1 MLHGTLW
8 DKIPRFAIPVA
19 ATAILSQLFNA
30 ADIAV
35 IGNFT
40 GELRT
45 VAVAAVGTNSSIISL
60 IVNLFIGIALGANV
74 TIAHAIGEKNDT
86 MVHHAVHTSIVVA
99 VLGGLI
105 AAVIGELFA
114 VPLLNQLNV
123 PDDVFPLALLYLRI
137 YLAGLPV
144 ILLYNFEAAVFR
156 SVGETKIPLIALTAS
171 GVLNV
176 ILNLFFV
183 AALHMS
189 VDGVAIATV
198 LSNAVSAAI
207 LWVFLLKTD
216 KVIRL
221 EPKKLRIDGLCL
233 KQILR
238 IGVPAGVQ
246 SAMFSIA
253 NIVIQGAINSL
264 GTVVMAAS
272 SAAYNI
278 EVITYDIL
286 NSFSQACTTFVGQ
299 NFGAGEIKR
308 CKKTLLLCLL
318 EGIISLG
325 VAIALIL
332 FFGKSLLTI
341 FNGDPHL
348 RRRTAMKN
356 EEMALL
362 FSEATPYIQ
371 KYHGKTMVI
380 KYGGNAMINETLKNA
395 VMNDLVTLTLLGV
408 RVVLVHGGGPAINEM
423 LKKVGVESHFA
434 GGLRVTDDA
443 TMEIVQQVLAGKVNK
458 DLVAKLRGRGVGLCG
473 MDGQMLRCTELD
485 PQLGHVGEI
494 VHVDPTLISSLL
506 DSGYIPVIATVGM
519 DDLGQAYN
527 VNADTAAAQIAI
539 ALKAEKLVSMTD
551 IAGLL
556 RDKEDESTLIPEVEV
571 SEIEG
576 YKSAGI
582 IAGGM
587 IPKIGGMADAIYQG
601 VHEAVIIDGRVPHSI
616 LLELFSDRGSGTRF
630 YRRSHHE

>member
-1 MLHGTLW
+1 
-8 DKIPRFAIPVA
+8 
-19 ATAILSQLFNA
+19 
-30 ADIAV
+30 
-35 IGNFT
+35 
-40 GELRT
+40 
-45 VAVAAVGTNSSIISL
+45 
-60 IVNLFIGIALGANV
+60 
-74 TIAHAIGEKNDT
+74 
-86 MVHHAVHTSIVVA
+86 
-99 VLGGLI
+99 
-105 AAVIGELFA
+105 
-114 VPLLNQLNV
+114 
-123 PDDVFPLALLYLRI
+123 
-137 YLAGLPV
+137 
-144 ILLYNFEAAVFR
+144 
-156 SVGETKIPLIALTAS
+156 
-171 GVLNV
+171 
-176 ILNLFFV
+176 
-183 AALHMS
+183 
-189 VDGVAIATV
+189 
-198 LSNAVSAAI
+198 
-207 LWVFLLKTD
+207 
-216 KVIRL
+216 
-221 EPKKLRIDGLCL
+221 
-233 KQILR
+233 
-238 IGVPAGVQ
+238 
-246 SAMFSIA
+246 
-253 NIVIQGAINSL
+253 
-264 GTVVMAAS
+264 
-272 SAAYNI
+272 
-278 EVITYDIL
+278 
-286 NSFSQACTTFVGQ
+286 
-299 NFGAGEIKR
+299 
-308 CKKTLLLCLL
+308 
-318 EGIISLG
+318 
-325 VAIALIL
+325 
-332 FFGKSLLTI
+332 
-341 FNGDPHL
+341 
-348 RRRTAMKN
+348 MKN

-423 LKKVGVESHFA
+423 LKKVGVESRFA

-443 TMEIVQQVLAGKVNK
+443 AMEIVQQVLAGKVNK

-519 DDLGQAYN
+519 DDLGQA
-527 VNADTAAAQIAI
+527 AAAQIAI

>member
-1 MLHGTLW
+1 
-8 DKIPRFAIPVA
+8 
-19 ATAILSQLFNA
+19 
-30 ADIAV
+30 
-35 IGNFT
+35 
-40 GELRT
+40 
-45 VAVAAVGTNSSIISL
+45 
-60 IVNLFIGIALGANV
+60 
-74 TIAHAIGEKNDT
+74 
-86 MVHHAVHTSIVVA
+86 
-99 VLGGLI
+99 
-105 AAVIGELFA
+105 
-114 VPLLNQLNV
+114 
-123 PDDVFPLALLYLRI
+123 
-137 YLAGLPV
+137 
-144 ILLYNFEAAVFR
+144 
-156 SVGETKIPLIALTAS
+156 
-171 GVLNV
+171 
-176 ILNLFFV
+176 
-183 AALHMS
+183 
-189 VDGVAIATV
+189 
-198 LSNAVSAAI
+198 
-207 LWVFLLKTD
+207 
-216 KVIRL
+216 
-221 EPKKLRIDGLCL
+221 
-233 KQILR
+233 
-238 IGVPAGVQ
+238 
-246 SAMFSIA
+246 
-253 NIVIQGAINSL
+253 
-264 GTVVMAAS
+264 
-272 SAAYNI
+272 
-278 EVITYDIL
+278 
-286 NSFSQACTTFVGQ
+286 
-299 NFGAGEIKR
+299 
-308 CKKTLLLCLL
+308 
-318 EGIISLG
+318 
-325 VAIALIL
+325 
-332 FFGKSLLTI
+332 
-341 FNGDPHL
+341 
-348 RRRTAMKN
+348 MKN

-423 LKKVGVESHFA
+423 LKKVGVESRFA
-434 GGLRVTDDA
+434 GGLRVTGRRHHGDRPA
-443 TMEIVQQVLAGKVNK
+443 VLAGKVNK

-587 IPKIGGMADAIYQG
+587 IPQDWRHGRRDLSG

>member
-1 MLHGTLW
+1 
-8 DKIPRFAIPVA
+8 
-19 ATAILSQLFNA
+19 
-30 ADIAV
+30 
-35 IGNFT
+35 
-40 GELRT
+40 
-45 VAVAAVGTNSSIISL
+45 
-60 IVNLFIGIALGANV
+60 
-74 TIAHAIGEKNDT
+74 
-86 MVHHAVHTSIVVA
+86 
-99 VLGGLI
+99 
-105 AAVIGELFA
+105 
-114 VPLLNQLNV
+114 
-123 PDDVFPLALLYLRI
+123 
-137 YLAGLPV
+137 
-144 ILLYNFEAAVFR
+144 
-156 SVGETKIPLIALTAS
+156 
-171 GVLNV
+171 
-176 ILNLFFV
+176 
-183 AALHMS
+183 
-189 VDGVAIATV
+189 
-198 LSNAVSAAI
+198 
-207 LWVFLLKTD
+207 
-216 KVIRL
+216 
-221 EPKKLRIDGLCL
+221 
-233 KQILR
+233 
-238 IGVPAGVQ
+238 
-246 SAMFSIA
+246 
-253 NIVIQGAINSL
+253 
-264 GTVVMAAS
+264 
-272 SAAYNI
+272 
-278 EVITYDIL
+278 
-286 NSFSQACTTFVGQ
+286 
-299 NFGAGEIKR
+299 
-308 CKKTLLLCLL
+308 
-318 EGIISLG
+318 
-325 VAIALIL
+325 
-332 FFGKSLLTI
+332 
-341 FNGDPHL
+341 
-348 RRRTAMKN
+348 MKN

-473 MDGQMLRCTELD
+473 MDGQMLRCT
-485 PQLGHVGEI
+485 
-494 VHVDPTLISSLL
+494 
-506 DSGYIPVIATVGM
+506 SGYIPVIATVGM